1 MNCPDRKVL
10 LAFRTGELSEAVAEE
25 VISHISVCADCQT
38 TLHALGDADDTL
50 IHRDIKPSNLMLR
63 HLPPLHDPLRGCP
76 REGVGGEGVSL
87 PFRSGREA
95 WVEAGIVKILD
106 LGLALLGTDSPGE
119 GELTAAGLGHRHGR
133 LHRPGTGLGPAHS
146 VDIRADIYSLGC
158 TFYKRARGCC
168 PCQEAP
174 GEIGQAPQYISD

>member
-50 IHRDIKPSNLMLR
+50 IHRDIKPSNLMLGI
-63 HLPPLHDPLRGCP
+63 LPSP
-76 REGVGGEGVSL
+76 RPAARVSQRGVGGEGVSL

-95 WVEAGIVKILD
+95 GVEGIVKILD

-119 GELTAAGLGHRHGR
+119 GELTAAGSAI
-133 LHRPGTGLGPAHS
+133 GTADYIAPEQVSDAHS

-158 TFYKRARGCC
+158 TFYKRARGCW